1 MISIHHSDTVD
12 VLPGLA
18 HQAFQCVFT
27 SPPYYGLRDYNL
39 PPTNWPSLEYAPMA
53 GVPSVHIPGCNVECD
68 HEWGDPVRVPWAN
81 RISGPNGRQLNSTAS
96 RHKIKESGEFCR
108 HCGGWRGCLG
118 MEPDPLM
125 FIGHIVYIFRL
136 VWPLL
141 RDDGVVWLNLG
152 DSYAAGG
159 NGGGGTFMAERARKA
174 WEHRADR
181 KGYRKPPPGLKE
193 KDLLGIPWRAALALQ
208 ADGWY
213 LRSDVIWAKPN
224 AMPESVKD
232 RPTKSHE
239 YIFLLT
245 KSEKYY
251 YNAEAIAEETI
262 SIDARPPRGSNG
274 TMGPLQSRRRPQRAR
289 ALELSQQKGL
299 TQDHLDAIRA
309 AGITDAGKS
318 ILTQTGA
325 GQNTPEVQQLA
336 QEAKAALGGYYREF
350 LSKERRNRRT
360 IWQLAAR
367 DQAARRNRRTVWH
380 VASRGIRDA
389 HFATF
394 PEALAELG
402 ILASTRPGDTVLDMF
417 SGSGT
422 TLRVAER
429 LGRHSVGIDLNP
441 DYIDLQHK
449 RTDGIQIH
457 MESLL

>member
-1 MISIHHSDTVD
+1 MIHIYHSDTID

-18 HQAFQCVFT
+18 PQTVQCVFT

-53 GVPSVHIPGCNVECD
+53 VPPSVHIPGCDTDCN
-68 HEWGDPVRVPWAN
+68 HEWGNPIRAPWAN
-81 RISGPNGRQLNSTAS
+81 GVAGPNGRQLNAPAGHQKT
-96 RHKIKESGEFCR
+96 KQSGRYCLR
-108 HCGGWRGCLG
+108 CGGWQGCLG

-125 FIGHIVYIFRL
+125 FIGYLVSIFRL

-141 RDDGVVWLNLG
+141 RDDGCVWLNLG

-159 NGGGGTFMAERARKA
+159 NGGGGSFMAERARRA

-232 RPTKSHE
+232 RPTKAHE
-239 YIFLLT
+239 YIFLLSKNET
-245 KSEKYY
+245 YS
-251 YNAEAIAEETI
+251 YNADAIAEPSFTT
-262 SIDARPPRGSNG
+262 DRRPVGGSTG
-274 TMGPLQSRRRPQRAR
+274 TLGPLNSRRRPQRQR
-289 ALELSQQKGL
+289 ALELAQQAGL
-299 TQDHLDAIRA
+299 TQLHFDAIRA
-309 AGITDAGKS
+309 AGITDTGKAA
-318 ILTQTGA
+318 ITQTGA
-325 GQNTPEVQQLA
+325 GKNTEMVQQLA
-336 QEAKAALGGYYREF
+336 AEAKAVLKGYYREF
-350 LSKERRNRRT
+350 LSKETRNRRS
-360 IWQLAAR
+360 IWEYAAR
-367 DQAARRNRRTVWH
+367 DQAARRNRRTIWRI
-380 VASRGIRDA
+380 AARGIREA

-394 PEALAELG
+394 PEELVELG
-402 ILASTRPGDTVLDMF
+402 LLASTRPGDTVLDLF

-429 LGRHSVGIDLNP
+429 LGRHSIGIDLNP
-441 DYIDLQHK
+441 EYIDLQYK
-449 RTDGIQIH
+449 RTDGIQVH
-457 MESLL
+457 MEALL